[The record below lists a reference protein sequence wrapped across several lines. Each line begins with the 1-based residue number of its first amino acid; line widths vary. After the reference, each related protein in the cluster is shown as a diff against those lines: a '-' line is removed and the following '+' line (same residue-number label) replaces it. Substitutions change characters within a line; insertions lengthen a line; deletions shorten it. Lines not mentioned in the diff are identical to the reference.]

1 MVYEKVP
8 TDLKFVERER
18 EVEKFWKDNDIFQ
31 KSIDSRKEGETYTFY
46 DGPPTANGKPH
57 IGHVLTRVIKDMIP
71 RYRTMKGYMVPR
83 KAGWDTHGLPVELE
97 VEKKLGLDGKEQIE
111 EYGLEPFIKH
121 CKESVWKY
129 KGMWEDFSSTVG
141 FWADMDNPY
150 VTYDN
155 NFIESEWWALKQIW
169 DKKLLYKGFKIVPY
183 CPRCGTPLSSHEVA
197 QGYKSVKERSA
208 VVRFKVIGED
218 AYFLAWTTTPWTL
231 PSNVALCVNPDEPYV
246 KVKAADGYTYYMAQA
261 LLDKVLSGLA
271 VKAGQTV
278 DGKELATDEDGKVT
292 ESVSGEGVDYT
303 VLEKYT
309 GKDLEYK
316 EYEPLFECA
325 GEAAKKQHKKGH
337 FVTCDTYVTMSDGT
351 GIVHIAPAFGEDDA
365 KVGRNYDLPFVQF
378 VDGKGELTAE
388 TPYAGLFVKK
398 ADPEVLK
405 DLDKEGKLF
414 DAPKFE
420 HDYPFCWRCD
430 TPLIYY
436 ARESWFIKMTDPEV
450 KANLIANNKTMNWI
464 PETIGTGRF
473 GAWLENVQDWGISR
487 NRYWGTPLNIW
498 QCEDCG
504 DMMSIGSIE
513 ELKEKSENC
522 PDNIELHRPYIDA
535 VTCKCGKCGGTMKR
549 VPEVID
555 CWFDSG
561 SMPFAQHHY
570 PFENKELFEQQF
582 PAKFISEAVDQTRGW
597 FYSLLAISTLLF
609 NKAPYENVI
618 VLGHVQ
624 DADGQKMSKSK
635 GNAVDPMEA
644 LNKHGADAIRWY
656 FYENSAP
663 WLPNRFHD
671 KAVTEGQRKFMGTI
685 WNTYAFFVLYANI
698 DEFDA
703 TKYTLEYDKLPVMDK
718 WILSKLNTV
727 VKTVDENLNNYKITE
742 TARTLEDFV
751 DELSNWYVRRCRERF
766 WAKGME
772 QDKIN
777 AYMTLYTT
785 LVTLCKAAA
794 PMIPFMTESIYR
806 NLVCSIDKN
815 APISVHLCDFPEVH
829 EEWIDKEL
837 EDNMEDVL
845 NAVVIGR
852 ACRNATNIKNRQ
864 PIGKMFIKASW
875 KLNEFFTDIIA
886 DELNVKSVEYKDDV
900 RDFTSYTFK
909 PQLKTLGP
917 KYGKFL
923 GEIRKQLTEL
933 DGNKAMDDL
942 NNTGFITLQVNGQ
955 DIQLEKA
962 DLLIEMT
969 QMEGYVANSD
979 KGITVVM
986 DTNLTPELIEEGF
999 VREIVSKI
1007 QTMRKDAGF
1016 EVMDR
1021 INVYVSGNEK
1031 IADLMERNAEQ
1042 VKSVVLADDII
1053 ASEAKGFVKEWNIN
1067 GEDVTLGVE
1076 KK

>member
-1 MVYEKVP
+1 MYKKVS
-8 TDLKFVERER
+8 TDLNFVDREKQT
-18 EVEKFWKDNDIFQ
+18 EKFWEDNDIFR
-31 KSIDSRKEGETYTFY
+31 KSMRDREGNEIYMFY

-71 RYRTMKGYMVPR
+71 RYRTMKGYEVPR

-97 VEKKLGLDGKEQIE
+97 VEKLLGLDGKDQIE
-111 EYGLEPFIKH
+111 KYGIEPFIKK

-129 KGMWEDFSSTVG
+129 KGMWEDFSNTVG
-141 FWADMDNPY
+141 FWADMDDPY

-155 NFIESEWWALKQIW
+155 NFIESEWWALKRIW

-183 CPRCGTPLSSHEVA
+183 CPRCGTPLSAQEVA
-197 QGYKSVKERSA
+197 QGYKDVKERSA
-208 VVRFKVIGED
+208 IVRFKVVGED

-231 PSNVALCVNPDEPYV
+231 PSNIALCVNPEEDYA
-246 KVKAADGYTYYMAQA
+246 KVKAADGYTYYMAVA
-261 LLDKVLSGLA
+261 LLD
-271 VKAGQTV
+271 
-278 DGKELATDEDGKVT
+278 
-292 ESVSGEGVDYT
+292 T
-303 VLEKYT
+303 VLGKLAEEGQKAYEILET
-309 GKDLEYK
+309 YKGKDLEYK
-316 EYEPLFECA
+316 EYEPLYQCA
-325 GEAAKKQHKKGH
+325 YDCASKQNKKAF
-337 FVTCDTYVTMSDGT
+337 FVTCDTYVTLTDGT
-351 GIVHIAPAFGEDDA
+351 GVVHIAPAFGEDDA
-365 KVGRNYDLPFVQF
+365 KVGRKYDMPFVQL
-378 VDGKGELTAE
+378 VDEKGNMGE
-388 TPYAGLFVKK
+388 TTPFAGLFVKK

-405 DLDKEGKLF
+405 DLDGRGLLY

-420 HDYPFCWRCD
+420 HSYPHCWRCD

-436 ARESWFIKMTDPEV
+436 ARESWFIKMTEV
-450 KANLIANNKTMNWI
+450 KDDLIANNNTINWI
-464 PETIGTGRF
+464 PESIGKGRF
-473 GAWLENVQDWGISR
+473 GDWIENVQDWGISR

-498 QCEDCG
+498 ECECG
-504 DMMSIGSIE
+504 HQHSIGSIE
-513 ELKEKSENC
+513 ELKEMSDNC
-522 PDNIELHRPYIDA
+522 PDDIELHRPYIDD
-535 VTCKCGKCGGTMKR
+535 VTIKCPCCGKQMHR

-570 PFENKELFEQQF
+570 PFENKELFEKQF
-582 PAKFISEAVDQTRGW
+582 PADFISEAVDQTRGW
-597 FYSLLAISTLLF
+597 FYSLLAISTLIF
-609 NKAPYENVI
+609 NKAPYKNVI

-624 DADGQKMSKSK
+624 DENGQKMSKSK
-635 GNAVDPMEA
+635 GNAVDPFDA
-644 LNKHGADAIRWY
+644 LEKYGADAIRWY
-656 FYENSAP
+656 FYVNSAP
-663 WLPNRFHD
+663 WLPNRFHG
-671 KAVTEGQRKFMGTI
+671 KAVVEGQRKFMGTL

-698 DEFDA
+698 DDFDA
-703 TKYTLEYDKLPVMDK
+703 TKYTLDYDKLSVMDK
-718 WILSKLNTV
+718 WLLSKLNSAI
-727 VKTVDENLNNYKITE
+727 KAVDYDLSNYKIPE
-742 TARTLEDFV
+742 AAKALQSFV
-751 DELSNWYVRRCRERF
+751 DDMSNWYVRRSRERF